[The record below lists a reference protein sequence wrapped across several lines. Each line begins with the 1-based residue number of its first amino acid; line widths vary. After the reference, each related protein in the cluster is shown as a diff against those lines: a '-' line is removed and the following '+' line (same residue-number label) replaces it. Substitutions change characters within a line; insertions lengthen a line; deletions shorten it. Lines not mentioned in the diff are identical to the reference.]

1 MEKEKQTRKTTL
13 EEEIEELS
21 KLIGKKQTHKVAEKH
36 EVHRKSEKKELEEAK
51 PEAKEKHKEEKR
63 YKEQAKEEVKEE
75 EKAEASAKPEK
86 SKSRKEDIKTKE
98 AKEAEMPYLKN
109 MAEGVEISFPEGTDF
124 KNFIKSL
131 GLETEANIE
140 VRKEGLRSRFLDSS
154 GISMTKAELP
164 SKFMEKYEVKKEGVL
179 GLNVK
184 NLREMLNSVKKGES
198 VTLVQTD
205 NELKVH
211 VKGKSGDHENVMRI
225 LDLPVRE
232 EREPSLEFSAKIDI
246 NAKQLS
252 DALRRANFVNR
263 YVKFSAKDGTLMLS
277 AKGDAGN
284 FEEKLPSTGSGSAEA
299 QFNIDYL
306 KKMLAPTNKDTAV
319 ELNLKTNEPLKMEYN
334 LTDKEAN
341 TYWLAPYMED
351 Q

>member
-21 KLIGKKQTHKVAEKH
+21 KLIGKKQMHKVAEKH
-36 EVHRKSEKKELEEAK
+36 ETHHKSEKKEPVK
-51 PEAKEKHKEEKR
+51 IEAKEQPMEQER
-63 YKEQAKEEVKEE
+63 YKEQEKEAAKEEKT
-75 EKAEASAKPEK
+75 AEASAKPEE
-86 SKSRKEDIKTKE
+86 SESRKDDIKTKE
-98 AKEAEMPYLKN
+98 AKGAEMPYLKS

-131 GLETEANIE
+131 SLETEANIE
-140 VRKEGLRSRFLDSS
+140 VRKQGLRSRFLDPS

-164 SKFMEKYEVKKEGVL
+164 SKFMEKYEAKKEGVL

-198 VTLVQTD
+198 VALVQTD

-252 DALRRANFVNR
+252 DALKRANFVNR

-284 FEEKLPSTGSGSAEA
+284 FEEKLPSTGTGTAEA

-306 KKMLAPTNKDTAV
+306 KKMLGPTNKDTTV
-319 ELNLKTNEPLKMEYN
+319 ELNLKTNEPLKMKYDLN
-334 LTDKEAN
+334 DKEAN
-341 TYWLAPYMED
+341 TYWLAPYMTD
-351 Q
+351 